1 MGRHDPSRKRRSH
14 KWKVRR
20 SLKIRIGTQPKQP
33 EKVSSEKE
41 PDEQRTITPNLK
53 AMAPLLW
60 ASDYTPLL
68 AKEQSEL
75 ASLGLLESAVNLKA
89 QAPQSTYMARGLVN
103 DREKSDKRFM
113 QQASD
118 SAAQAVRAANQ
129 QSYPFSICA
138 RSVNFL
144 MHRLAE
150 KDWDDLLKQR
160 QVTSRPTAV
169 KLVKLMM
176 KCRPQPDFPPSK
188 FMSLFIFD
196 QRYVKK
202 GASRGKHRAAERVDA
217 SGDLVDLISMV
228 IVNSVKVPIPASLG
242 GGISIQPT
250 PIRCK
255 APGLTPYPSQICS
268 SRPSP
273 AASGPLHTDL

>member
-103 DREKSDKRFM
+103 NREKSDKETIHAASERF
-113 QQASD
+113 S
-118 SAAQAVRAANQ
+118 SAGLPQRLEGALRARCMRLMALGE
-129 QSYPFSICA
+129 PLA
-138 RSVNFL
+138 RS
-144 MHRLAE
+144 R
-150 KDWDDLLKQR
+150 
-160 QVTSRPTAV
+160 
-169 KLVKLMM
+169 
-176 KCRPQPDFPPSK
+176 
-188 FMSLFIFD
+188 
-196 QRYVKK
+196 
-202 GASRGKHRAAERVDA
+202 
-217 SGDLVDLISMV
+217 
-228 IVNSVKVPIPASLG
+228 PASWMRR
-242 GGISIQPT
+242 
-250 PIRCK
+250 IRPHRTRI
-255 APGLTPYPSQICS
+255 A
-268 SRPSP
+268 
-273 AASGPLHTDL
+273 

>member
-89 QAPQSTYMARGLVN
+89 QAPQSTYMARGGGMEVFCFPFAATKAGIDLARRRWWRARARLNFAVRHADDCFPLVN
-103 DREKSDKRFM
+103 SPERDVCKS
-113 QQASD
+113 A
-118 SAAQAVRAANQ
+118 RA
-129 QSYPFSICA
+129 ID
-138 RSVNFL
+138 VV
-144 MHRLAE
+144 H
-150 KDWDDLLKQR
+150 
-160 QVTSRPTAV
+160 
-169 KLVKLMM
+169 
-176 KCRPQPDFPPSK
+176 
-188 FMSLFIFD
+188 
-196 QRYVKK
+196 
-202 GASRGKHRAAERVDA
+202 
-217 SGDLVDLISMV
+217 
-228 IVNSVKVPIPASLG
+228 
-242 GGISIQPT
+242 
-250 PIRCK
+250 
-255 APGLTPYPSQICS
+255 
-268 SRPSP
+268 
-273 AASGPLHTDL
+273 

>member
-103 DREKSDKRFM
+103 NREKSDKET
-113 QQASD
+113 
-118 SAAQAVRAANQ
+118 
-129 QSYPFSICA
+129 I
-138 RSVNFL
+138 
-144 MHRLAE
+144 H
-150 KDWDDLLKQR
+150 
-160 QVTSRPTAV
+160 
-169 KLVKLMM
+169 
-176 KCRPQPDFPPSK
+176 
-188 FMSLFIFD
+188 
-196 QRYVKK
+196 
-202 GASRGKHRAAERVDA
+202 
-217 SGDLVDLISMV
+217 
-228 IVNSVKVPIPASLG
+228 
-242 GGISIQPT
+242 
-250 PIRCK
+250 
-255 APGLTPYPSQICS
+255 
-268 SRPSP
+268 
-273 AASGPLHTDL
+273 AASERFSSAGGARG